1 VGGLARIGS
10 DSHDVLQAG
19 DNGFFFLFLSL
30 VQNITN
36 LRLDLGPR
44 AIITEKKR
52 KEKAKTNKNQDQK
65 EVSET
70 MGSKEKK
77 KGRWGEE
84 KYLLGSVRGQGKVT
98 ME

>member
-1 VGGLARIGS
+1 MTYCRLAITAS
-10 DSHDVLQAG
+10 
-19 DNGFFFLFLSL
+19 FFLFLSL

-70 MGSKEKK
+70 MGSKKKK
-77 KGRWGEE
+77 KGGGAKRSIC
-84 KYLLGSVRGQGKVT
+84 LGRSEVKAK
-98 ME
+98 

>member
-1 VGGLARIGS
+1 MTYCRLAITAS
-10 DSHDVLQAG
+10 
-19 DNGFFFLFLSL
+19 FFLFLSL

-36 LRLDLGPR
+36 LRLDLGPS

-70 MGSKEKK
+70 MGSEKK
-77 KGRWGEE
+77 KGGGAKRSIC
-84 KYLLGSVRGQGKVT
+84 LGRSEVKAK
-98 ME
+98 